1 MLESKGRE
9 VILYR
14 GVYPSLISLRKDS
27 VVEQCVEL
35 QISQILNSWII
46 PLYRPFPS
54 PPLC

>member
-9 VILYR
+9 AILYR
-14 GVYPSLISLRKDS
+14 GVYPSLISLGKDT

-35 QISQILNSWII
+35 QISQSLNSWII
-46 PLYRPFPS
+46 PLYHPFPS